1 MRATRDVPLLP
12 STMYRR
18 RVVVVQVWV
27 KVPLVYTK
35 TMLADDADSDAVS
48 GVAAGA
54 GAGAGGPGLAD
65 RPRDDPWEVRVSP
78 PVIVHVPFASFPL
91 TLCTL
96 PSSPSASVPLRE
108 PLPQLAYAKS
118 SLAKA

>member
-12 STMYRR
+12 STMCRR

-54 GAGAGGPGLAD
+54 GAGGPGLAD

-78 PVIVHVPFASFPL
+78 PVIVHVSFASFPL

-118 SLAKA
+118 PVAKA